1 MIHESPQSKDIS
13 PQWRGFHHI
22 ALVTPDLDATIDFYR
37 DVLGMK
43 VLFTL
48 PATDIN
54 GRHAAILPGE
64 GFLGLHFF
72 EQPDA
77 KLFTPP
83 DLKTMY
89 WLPGALHHISF
100 ALPDKA
106 AGLALRERLQ
116 SHGIAMTEVMLQ
128 GGIVYNMLF
137 QDNNGMLLEAAWP
150 IDASE
155 T

>member
-1 MIHESPQSKDIS
+1 MTNNNYPSPE
-13 PQWRGFHHI
+13 WGGFHHI
-22 ALVTPDLDATIDFYR
+22 ALVTPDLDSTIGFYR

-43 VLFTL
+43 VLFTA
-48 PATDIN
+48 PATEIN

-64 GFLGLHFF
+64 GYLGLHFF
-72 EQPDA
+72 EQADA

-100 ALPDKA
+100 VLPDEA
-106 AGLALRERLQ
+106 AGLAFRERLQ
-116 SHGIAMTEVMLQ
+116 AYGVAMTEIMLQ
-128 GGIVYNMLF
+128 GDMVYNMLF
-137 QDNNGMLLEAAWP
+137 QDNNGMLLEAAWTKP
-150 IDASE
+150 VSE